1 MKRIYYM
8 IEDRFWYQDHK
19 YFSGSQLYDSNN
31 PATFGFGGL
40 MGNEGILYSSIMTYQ
55 DCRLMV
61 VI

>member
-19 YFSGSQLYDSNN
+19 YYNGNLPSNS
-31 PATFGFGGL
+31 PATFGFGGHL
-40 MGNEGILYSSIMTYQ
+40 GNDGICYNRIMTYQ